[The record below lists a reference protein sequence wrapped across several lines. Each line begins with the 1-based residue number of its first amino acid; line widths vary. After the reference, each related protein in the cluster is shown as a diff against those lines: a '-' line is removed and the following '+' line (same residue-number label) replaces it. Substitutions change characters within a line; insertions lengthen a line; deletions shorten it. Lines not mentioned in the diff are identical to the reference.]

1 LVDNPFRTSP
11 VIDPAVLTYN
21 GGAAGRLA
29 QSIYDSRRFED
40 LPVLADLLEEAGL
53 TDAALL
59 GHLRGPGPHVLG
71 CFALDLLLGR
81 S

>member
-1 LVDNPFRTSP
+1 MTPRPT
-11 VIDPAVLTYN
+11 
-21 GGAAGRLA
+21 
-29 QSIYDSRRFED
+29 RRFED
-40 LPVLADLLEEAGL
+40 LPVLADLLEEAGC

-71 CFALDLLLGR
+71 CWALDAAVGK